1 VSAAGRSLLIALS
14 LPLAA
19 CTVLPWGALAPHARQ
34 RLAVPHR
41 ERALA
46 LEQKGDLRRALDEWK
61 IALTINPEDDAARAG
76 RRRLEARLD
85 AVVAA
90 RLRLGQEALR
100 RDAPLEARKHFLAA
114 LALDPANRT
123 AAAAL
128 RDDVGQVRFVTHTV
142 VRGETLA
149 AIAERYYGD
158 RTRADVIW
166 ETNQLPPNPRL
177 SPGTRLRVPE
187 IAGVPFQVAVPPD
200 GRPGTG
206 VPAEALR
213 EEIEPPESAPLLA
226 DAREAAERKEYD
238 VALAT
243 VERVLEGN
251 PRHHETVDLK
261 KAILY
266 DYGREHLERTQYDD
280 AYRTLSQLTK
290 LDPKYRNAA
299 TLLAQARTGAA
310 RMHYNEGIR
319 LYRDEQL
326 EGAIAHW
333 RAVLEYDPSHP
344 EARRSIEQAERV
356 LRALRDRQRHP

>member
-19 CTVLPWGALAPHARQ
+19 CAALVPPHARQ

-41 ERALA
+41 EKALA
-46 LEQKGDLRRALDEWK
+46 LEQQGDLRRALDEWK

-76 RRRLEARLD
+76 RRRLEARLG

-90 RLRLGQEALR
+90 RVRLGQEALR
-100 RDAPLEARKHFLAA
+100 HDAPLEARKHFLAA

-128 RDDVGQVRFVTHTV
+128 RDNVGQVRFVTHTV

-158 RTRADVIW
+158 RTWADVIW

-187 IAGVPFQVAVPPD
+187 IAGVPFQVAVPPPD
-200 GRPGTG
+200 GRGGTG
-206 VPAEALR
+206 APAEALR
-213 EEIEPPESAPLLA
+213 EEIDPSESNPLLA
-226 DAREAAERKEYD
+226 DAREAAERKEYE
-238 VALAT
+238 VALAA

-280 AYRTLSQLTK
+280 AYHTLSQLTK

-299 TLLAQARTGAA
+299 TLLAQARTAA
-310 RMHYNEGIR
+310 AQMHYNEGIR
-319 LYRDEQL
+319 LYREEQL
-326 EGAIAHW
+326 EGAIARW